1 MQKFKEFFINS
12 FFCYLAIELVE
23 EMLEEALAVGI
34 SNIII
39 KGASTLLVV
48 SLTQS
53 FKVVLKFIVKKLTY
67 KEGNDK
73 MNKLKTAI
81 SAIVSN
87 KKSILATA
95 AAALGLITGTGVID
109 ITALPAIWIGSFN
122 LTPWLYWGVLAVALI
137 IGISGKG
144 WETIKAFK
152 ERVDALKEDKKQ
164 ATLVS
169 KAKAEIKADK
179 KKANQTQAQSAKQEA
194 KRLADEQAKLEKE
207 NAEREEREKI
217 DAIKRDLLAAE
228 QAKNETKEQ

>member
-34 SNIII
+34 SGLIL

-48 SLTQS
+48 SVTQTC
-53 FKVVLKFIVKKLTY
+53 KVGLKTIIKRLTY

-73 MNKLKTAI
+73 MNKLKTAV
-81 SAIVSN
+81 SAIVAN
-87 KKSILATA
+87 KKSILGTA

-109 ITALPAIWIGSFN
+109 ISAIPAIWIGSFN
-122 LTPWLYWGVLAVALI
+122 LTPWLYWGVIALALI
-137 IGISGKG
+137 IGVSGKG

-152 ERVDALKEDKKQ
+152 ERIDVLNEEKKQ
-164 ATLVS
+164 EALVK

-179 KKANQTQAQSAKQEA
+179 KKANQTQAQTAKQEA
-194 KRLADEQAKLEKE
+194 KRIADEQAKLEKE

-217 DAIKRDLLAAE
+217 NAIKQDLLAAE
-228 QAKNETKEQ
+228 QAVNKTAE